1 MAKRLQRAAAIMEA
15 APAEVTEWN
24 ESIVHQLVEEVKVLS
39 KDEIKVTF
47 RNGITISQTIPTI
60 RQEAAS

>member
-1 MAKRLQRAAAIMEA
+1 MAKRLQRASAVMEA

-24 ESIVHQLVEEVKVLS
+24 ESIIHQLVEEVKVLS
-39 KDEIKVTF
+39 KDEIRITF
-47 RNGITISQTIPTI
+47 RNGITISQTISPI